1 MAWSERDSLNLER
14 VAVAL
19 ERLVK
24 AVSDNTFTAPVGAA
38 PPAGCSVESE
48 FFRKIAEVYAEEE
61 ELKQEKNLKRKSGVR
76 LSHNVTAAARS
87 FFQGALSENGMD
99 VTNEGP
105 LLFVN
110 KGQEVTACIRFYADL
125 GFHRGDHLHGE
136 IEKVVHQAASRGVS
150 NEDVYIIVSSLV
162 NSIDGSHVKQLMG
175 ENVPDTASLLTVPYR
190 GLLQEYLELY
200 VKNISPLANPIQQ
213 VFFLSAENHPNV
225 AGWNLVTN
233 RKPIPQEIQWLRPSI
248 TELLIKLKSY

>member
-1 MAWSERDSLNLER
+1 MAWSHKDSLNLER

-19 ERLVK
+19 EKLVE
-24 AVSDNTFTAPVGAA
+24 AVSGNKFSAPVGAEQ
-38 PPAGCSVESE
+38 PAGFSVESE

-76 LSHNVTAAARS
+76 LSHNVTAAVRS

-105 LLFVN
+105 LLFVY
-110 KGQEVTACIRFYADL
+110 KGQEATACIRFYADL
-125 GFHRGDHLHGE
+125 GFHRGDHFYGE

-150 NEDVYIIVSSLV
+150 NKDVFVIVSSLV

-175 ENVPDTASLLTVPYR
+175 ENVPDTASLLTLSYR
-190 GLLQEYLELY
+190 SLLQEYIELY
-200 VKNISPLANPIQQ
+200 VNNISSLANPIRQ

-225 AGWNLVTN
+225 AGWNFVTN
-233 RKPIPQEIQWLRPSI
+233 RKPIPQDIMWLRPSI
-248 TELLIKLKSY
+248 TELLSKLKSY